1 MEASMNVS
9 LTPELERRISEKVE
23 SGLYTTASEVVRE
36 GLRLLFREE
45 EIREDRLAKLRAEIA
60 VGIEQAERGE
70 LIPGEQS
77 RREMLAWLDA
87 EYPLA

>member
-1 MEASMNVS
+1 MNVS